1 MFLLIFCIVDFENQP
16 ISEELLKAPQ
26 FREKVIKHVQL
37 EMKELRQID
46 NIIRELSRIDD
57 NFSYYGDLSIL
68 PVQFHEKLDRL
79 DVGYGGVSFEIPRA
93 IIEKLNEQ
101 FRILYVVE
109 CTIFV
114 PILAAPK
121 WIKGLIR
128 EKDFEMQI
136 LAPGFTLEDK
146 KFHLEIL
153 EFESEESEKLREMA
167 GGRLVILYVP
177 LSQVNEEW

>member
-1 MFLLIFCIVDFENQP
+1 MFICCIVDFKNQP
-16 ISEELLKAPQ
+16 ISEELLNTPQ
-26 FREKVIKHVQL
+26 FREKIIKYVKL
-37 EMKELRQID
+37 EMKELREID
-46 NIIRELSRIDD
+46 KIIRELSRIDED
-57 NFSYYGDLSIL
+57 FSYYEDISII
-68 PVQFHEKLDRL
+68 PVQFHEKLNRL
-79 DVGYGGVSFEIPRA
+79 DLGYEGVSFIIPRA
-93 IIEKLNEQ
+93 IIEKLSEQ

-114 PILAAPK
+114 PILSAPK

-153 EFESEESEKLREMA
+153 EFESEESEKLRELA
-167 GGRLVILYVP
+167 GGRLVILYLP